1 MALREGL
8 LLAAAF
14 NIDVS
19 DTDTNP
25 TKAAMLRFYR
35 TLKRSGVSVAPSDL
49 CIMCDPPREVCKQG
63 QLRPS
68 SPEAHGLLAMA

>member
-19 DTDTNP
+19 ETDTDP

-35 TLKRSGVSVAPSDL
+35 TLKRSAS
-49 CIMCDPPREVCKQG
+49 PRQTCASCVTGRVRYARSAQAE
-63 QLRPS
+63 LS
-68 SPEAHGLLAMA
+68 